1 MKVALLFGHFASNFG
16 DVAITSAS
24 CSLLID
30 AVGKD
35 NVRVIIPPLSPTAE
49 KARAWL
55 DSVHGTVD
63 YHVVHDRLV
72 DPLKGRS
79 PEGPE
84 AFDVFGEAILRPER
98 FLERNGLDEADVL
111 VFNSGEHLFSGGE
124 AREDFVLAGRLAL
137 LLAGAAVGRKVIC
150 LPSTFGPF
158 HSDFSSALARM
169 FVKSCAAIS
178 VRESAS
184 LNSLHEIGIDPGLH
198 NIPAL
203 LDPAFFLD
211 VPEIRQAESD
221 DPNLISVGIR
231 LDGFGLRVGG
241 QASSKALRSFRRAEF
256 GDSQAFLFYTDF
268 CCQILERSEQRI
280 QCIIQTARDMEI
292 TQAVV
297 NAVITRDPS
306 ALGRITIEEPPNLQ
320 EFVRL
325 LSRGSV
331 TVASRFHAL
340 IFSLLL
346 GRPAFGVYFPTHGHK
361 IPGLLNLF
369 ETPELAVDGSAENS
383 QHAVSAVRSMLE
395 NRTALADAINR
406 RRNEL
411 AEATRVW
418 LSAALAAPTTQRK
431 GGNSWLD
438 ALFRRFQRLN
448 G

>member
-1 MKVALLFGHFASNFG
+1 M
-16 DVAITSAS
+16 
-24 CSLLID
+24 
-30 AVGKD
+30 
-35 NVRVIIPPLSPTAE
+35 
-49 KARAWL
+49 

-241 QASSKALRSFRRAEF
+241 QASSKALRSSAGRSSEIPRPSSSTRISA
-256 GDSQAFLFYTDF
+256 ARFLSAQNNVSNVSSKRLGIWRLHKRWSMLSLRETP
-268 CCQILERSEQRI
+268 LRS
-280 QCIIQTARDMEI
+280 
-292 TQAVV
+292 
-297 NAVITRDPS
+297 
-306 ALGRITIEEPPNLQ
+306 G
-320 EFVRL
+320 
-325 LSRGSV
+325 
-331 TVASRFHAL
+331 ASR
-340 IFSLLL
+340 S
-346 GRPAFGVYFPTHGHK
+346 
-361 IPGLLNLF
+361 
-369 ETPELAVDGSAENS
+369 
-383 QHAVSAVRSMLE
+383 RSHL
-395 NRTALADAINR
+395 TCK
-406 RRNEL
+406 
-411 AEATRVW
+411 
-418 LSAALAAPTTQRK
+418 S
-431 GGNSWLD
+431 S
-438 ALFRRFQRLN
+438 
-448 G
+448 